1 MVGNTKENGLRKSV
15 SNFPPLIEKIARAMP
30 GFVPVTL
37 TDMVTCVP
45 PDTVLPELGVV
56 KHTVTLY
63 APEEGVLVAHGLVG
77 AGVGVGVMVGVGAM
91 VGVAVAVAVG
101 FGVGFPFE

>member
-1 MVGNTKENGLRKSV
+1 
-15 SNFPPLIEKIARAMP
+15 MP

-37 TDMVTCVP
+37 MDMVTWVS
-45 PDTVLPELGVV
+45 PDTALPELGVV
-56 KHTVTLY
+56 KQTVTLY

-77 AGVGVGVMVGVGAM
+77 AAVGVGVIVGVGVM

-101 FGVGFPFE
+101 LGVGFPFE

>member
-1 MVGNTKENGLRKSV
+1 MGNTKENGLRKSV
-15 SNFPPLIEKIARAMP
+15 SSLPPLMEKIARAMP

-37 TDMVTCVP
+37 MDMVTCVS
-45 PDTVLPELGVV
+45 PDTALPELGVV

-63 APEEGVLVAHGLVG
+63 APEEGVLVAHELVG
-77 AGVGVGVMVGVGAM
+77 AGVGVGVMVGVG
-91 VGVAVAVAVG
+91 VAVAVG